1 MSLEEYIYSEIKN
14 AIFNRKIPLNLQLNE
29 ELLSGAFEVSRT
41 PIRAVLKRL
50 QYEKIVQSI
59 PNKGTYIYQPTKKEI
74 EDVFQLRVILEKES
88 VKLACEK
95 ATEEQIKELEEITI
109 QEEEFFKKGEYGK
122 GIEFTSHF
130 HQKLLMLSG
139 NEFIA
144 RYNQELINI
153 TNIYLAFHDTA
164 KKESPQSPEEHRTI
178 LNALRERDVEA
189 SVQAVEEHFLNI
201 KKHLSFEPNSEE
213 VKFADIFKPYKKNE

>member
-14 AIFNRKIPLNLQLNE
+14 AIFNRKIPLNSQLNE
-29 ELLSGAFEVSRT
+29 ELLSEAFEVSRT

-59 PNKGTYIYQPTKKEI
+59 PNKGTYIYQPTKKDI
-74 EDVFQLRVILEKES
+74 QDVFQLRVILEKES
-88 VKLACEK
+88 IKLACK
-95 ATEEQIKELEEITI
+95 TATEEQIKELEELTI
-109 QEEEFFKKGEYGK
+109 KEEEYFKKGEYGK
-122 GIEFTSHF
+122 GIELTSNF

-139 NEFIA
+139 NEFMA

-164 KKESPQSPEEHRTI
+164 KKESSDSPEEHRVI

-189 SVQAVEEHFLNI
+189 SVKAVEEHFENI
-201 KKHLSFEPNSEE
+201 NKHLNFEQNNLDVTFSN
-213 VKFADIFKPYKKNE
+213 IFKPYNKKK